1 MKPTTNQVWHG
12 PFPNGCCL
20 PVEGVVFLNLVTIEY
35 LPDNRN
41 SLLYFLMSCQVK
53 NVCLDV
59 NKQTFQLQVQINLI
73 TMTTILYVLASFR
86 DPSGTTI
93 TVKNFRINV
102 SDVNSRPPQPTM
114 ARKFLNESVSSHVN
128 ERTTNVD
135 ICKLYL
141 GLN

>member
-1 MKPTTNQVWHG
+1 
-12 PFPNGCCL
+12 
-20 PVEGVVFLNLVTIEY
+20 
-35 LPDNRN
+35 
-41 SLLYFLMSCQVK
+41 
-53 NVCLDV
+53 
-59 NKQTFQLQVQINLI
+59 
-73 TMTTILYVLASFR
+73 MTKILYVLASFR

-141 GLN
+141 H